1 MKVYFLQATLNKLNI
16 LVTSS
21 SGKPKKEDSD
31 DEICVVEEKIT
42 DKARRR
48 AEHRKR
54 LIAQKRRQLALQ
66 REAAKAGPKTVIK
79 VNSAQGKNLIRKI
92 VATGSVPKQAMK
104 AQTKKS
110 FRLDDDDEDAN
121 LTCPVCLSSF
131 WYPNQTHEHMK
142 NVHNIENPGK
152 YIKEKSNRKR

>member
-1 MKVYFLQATLNKLNI
+1 M
-16 LVTSS
+16 
-21 SGKPKKEDSD
+21 
-31 DEICVVEEKIT
+31 
-42 DKARRR
+42 
-48 AEHRKR
+48 
-54 LIAQKRRQLALQ
+54 Q
-66 REAAKAGPKTVIK
+66 REAARAGPKTVIK

-104 AQTKKS
+104 SPVKKPS
-110 FRLDDDDEDAN
+110 RPDDDDDDVN

-152 YIKEKSNRKR
+152 YIKEKSSRKR

>member
-1 MKVYFLQATLNKLNI
+1 M
-16 LVTSS
+16 
-21 SGKPKKEDSD
+21 G
-31 DEICVVEEKIT
+31 
-42 DKARRR
+42 RR
-48 AEHRKR
+48 AEHRKK
-54 LIAQKRRQLALQ
+54 LIAQKRRQLAMQ

-104 AQTKKS
+104 SRAKKS
-110 FRLDDDDEDAN
+110 SREDEDTN

-142 NVHNIENPGK
+142 NVHNIE
-152 YIKEKSNRKR
+152 